1 MINTSLDILF
11 NYICF
16 SCYYYYPNKSNKKK
30 IKELFNSLPF
40 FLPHEHQN
48 IIYKIIKKY
57 PIETFYDKRET
68 MLDYSYIIYK
78 EYYISI
84 NKKYLE
90 YNEYMDAFYLELYK
104 DNRIYKRWLRHTLFI
119 LITLIII
126 YYIYTSK

>member
-1 MINTSLDILF
+1 MIIPSLDILF

-16 SCYYYYPNKSNKKK
+16 ACYYYYPNKSNKKK

-40 FLPHEHQN
+40 FVPTEHQN
-48 IIYKIIKKY
+48 VLYKILKKY

-78 EYYISI
+78 EFYISS

-90 YNEYMDAFYLELYK
+90 YNQYMDAFYLELYK

-119 LITLIII
+119 LIITIII